1 MSTTF
6 GIKVNPELTGY
17 SEKTWSKNFRYWA
30 EEENQYDNGV
40 YKIAF
45 RFFGGKKYGAIMYF
59 TCPIAHLLPLD
70 TPVIALDNTAQGI
83 ETIGDIIEHIKNQKE
98 YPEQLLANSE

>member
-6 GIKVNPELTGY
+6 GIKVNPE
-17 SEKTWSKNFRYWA
+17 KTWKKDFSYWM
-30 EEENQYDNGV
+30 EEDQYNNGV
-40 YKIAF
+40 YKIAH
-45 RFFGGKKYGAIMYF
+45 RFYGGKKYGAIMYF

-83 ETIGDIIEHIKNQKE
+83 ETIGDIIEHIKNQKDFPKE
-98 YPEQLLANSE
+98 LLKT

>member
-6 GIKVNPELTGY
+6 GIKVNPDLTGY
-17 SEKTWSKNFRYWA
+17 PEKTWKKDFSYWM
-30 EEENQYDNGV
+30 EEEDQYNNGV
-40 YKIAF
+40 YKIAH
-45 RFFGGKKYGAIMYF
+45 RFYGGKKYGAIMYF

-98 YPEQLLANSE
+98 YPEELLKT